1 MDLVKD
7 ISKSLNFKERYDD
20 MERTGMEQY
29 DRKQCKELRE
39 LEKSGAPL
47 SQSQKDTLNYCNTIR
62 GERSRAAIQGGI
74 SAAKVGVG
82 LYTGNPALVT
92 QGVTDFGGYVMDEA
106 AEVQGPNDG
115 VGQQLG
121 IEDAQNFGM
130 QALQGVVTG
139 AAGAKKAKSAEEV
152 VDPTATP
159 ETPGVIDQVAGGDIP
174 QVATGGGTASNQL
187 TPQELQAI
195 RAMLANP
202 ALLQGQQPAV
212 VTLPEPTVV
221 TPPVG
226 SDQGTEVQL
235 TRGAKL
241 RSTRQRSHIKGNT
254 FGFANR

>member
-20 MERTGMEQY
+20 LERTGMEEY
-29 DRKQCKELRE
+29 DRKECKELRE

-47 SQSQKDTLNYCNTIR
+47 SQSQKDTLHYCNTIR
-62 GERSRAAIQGGI
+62 GERSRAVIQGGV

-82 LYTGNPALVT
+82 LYTGNTALAM

-121 IEDAQNFGM
+121 VEDAQNFGM

-139 AAGAKKAKSAEEV
+139 VAGSQGGAEAEEV
-152 VDPTATP
+152 VDPTTP
-159 ETPGVIDQVAGGDIP
+159 PKTPSVMDEIAGGNIP
-174 QVATGGGTASNQL
+174 EGATAGGTASNQL
-187 TPQELQAI
+187 TPEELQAI
-195 RAMLANP
+195 RALLANP
-202 ALLQGQQPAV
+202 MLTQGARPATV
-212 VTLPEPTVV
+212 MPETI
-221 TPPVG
+221 G
-226 SDQGTEVQL
+226 GTEVKINN
-235 TRGAKL
+235 RGSKL
-241 RSTRQRSHIKGNT
+241 KSTRERSHIKGNT

>member
-62 GERSRAAIQGGI
+62 GERSRAAIQGGV

-139 AAGAKKAKSAEEV
+139 AAGAKKAESAEEV

-159 ETPGVIDQVAGGDIP
+159 ETPGVMDQIAGGDIP
-174 QVATGGGTASNQL
+174 QGATGGGTASNQL

-202 ALLQGQQPAV
+202 ALLQGQQP
-212 VTLPEPTVV
+212 PVV

-241 RSTRQRSHIKGNT
+241 KLTRGRSHIKGNT

>member
-7 ISKSLNFKERYDD
+7 IGKSLKFKERYDD
-20 MERTGMEQY
+20 LERTGMEEY
-29 DRKQCKELRE
+29 DRKECKELRE

-47 SQSQKDTLNYCNTIR
+47 SQSQKDTLHYCNTIR
-62 GERSRAAIQGGI
+62 GERSRAVIQGGV

-82 LYTGNPALVT
+82 LYTGNTALAM

-139 AAGAKKAKSAEEV
+139 VAGSKGGAEEA

-159 ETPGVIDQVAGGDIP
+159 QTPGVMDQIAGGDIP
-174 QVATGGGTASNQL
+174 EGATSAGTASNQL
-187 TPQELQAI
+187 TPQELVAI
-195 RAMLANP
+195 RSLLANP
-202 ALLQGQQPAV
+202 MLTQGARPATV
-212 VTLPEPTVV
+212 MPETI
-221 TPPVG
+221 G
-226 SDQGTEVQL
+226 GTEVKL
-235 TRGAKL
+235 NNRGSKL
-241 RSTRQRSHIKGNT
+241 KSTRERSHIKGNT

>member
-1 MDLVKD
+1 
-7 ISKSLNFKERYDD
+7 
-20 MERTGMEQY
+20 
-29 DRKQCKELRE
+29 
-39 LEKSGAPL
+39 
-47 SQSQKDTLNYCNTIR
+47 
-62 GERSRAAIQGGI
+62 
-74 SAAKVGVG
+74 
-82 LYTGNPALVT
+82 
-92 QGVTDFGGYVMDEA
+92 MDEA

-139 AAGAKKAKSAEEV
+139 AAGAKKADSAEEV

-159 ETPGVIDQVAGGDIP
+159 ETPGVIDQVAGGDTP
-174 QVATGGGTASNQL
+174 QGATGGGTASNQL

-212 VTLPEPTVV
+212 VT
-221 TPPVG
+221 PPVG

-241 RSTRQRSHIKGNT
+241 RSTRERSHIKGNT

>member
-20 MERTGMEQY
+20 LERTGMEEY
-29 DRKQCKELRE
+29 DRKECKELRE

-47 SQSQKDTLNYCNTIR
+47 SQSQKDTLHYCNTIR
-62 GERSRAAIQGGI
+62 GERGRAVIQGGV

-82 LYTGNPALVT
+82 LYTGNTALAM

-121 IEDAQNFGM
+121 IEDAQIFGM
-130 QALQGVVTG
+130 QAWQGVVTG
-139 AAGAKKAKSAEEV
+139 VAGSKGGAEAEEV

-159 ETPGVIDQVAGGDIP
+159 ETPGVMDQIP
-174 QVATGGGTASNQL
+174 EGATSAGTASNQL
-187 TPQELQAI
+187 TPEELVAI
-195 RAMLANP
+195 RSLLANP
-202 ALLQGQQPAV
+202 MLIRDARPA
-212 VTLPEPTVV
+212 TVMPQ
-221 TPPVG
+221 TTG
-226 SDQGTEVQL
+226 GTEVKINN
-235 TRGAKL
+235 RGSKL
-241 RSTRQRSHIKGNT
+241 KSTRERSHIKGNT

>member
-20 MERTGMEQY
+20 LERTGMEEY
-29 DRKQCKELRE
+29 DRKECKELRE

-47 SQSQKDTLNYCNTIR
+47 SQSQKDTLHYCNTIR
-62 GERSRAAIQGGI
+62 GERGRLATQTAV
-74 SAAKVGVG
+74 SAGKVVAG
-82 LYTGNPALVT
+82 LYTGNTALAM

-139 AAGAKKAKSAEEV
+139 VAGSQGGAEAEEV
-152 VDPTATP
+152 VDPTTP
-159 ETPGVIDQVAGGDIP
+159 PKTPSVMDQIAGG
-174 QVATGGGTASNQL
+174 QVPEGATRAGTASNQL
-187 TPQELQAI
+187 TPEELEAI
-195 RAMLANP
+195 RALLANP
-202 ALLQGQQPAV
+202 MLIQGARPA
-212 VTLPEPTVV
+212 TV
-221 TPPVG
+221 TPQTTG
-226 SDQGTEVQL
+226 GTEVKINN
-235 TRGAKL
+235 RGSKL
-241 RSTRQRSHIKGNT
+241 KSTRERSHIKGNT

>member
-20 MERTGMEQY
+20 MERTGMEEY
-29 DRKQCKELRE
+29 DRKECKELRE

-62 GERSRAAIQGGI
+62 GERGRAAIQGGV

-82 LYTGNPALVT
+82 LYTGNTALAM
-92 QGVTDFGGYVMDEA
+92 QGVTDMGSYVMDEA

-139 AAGAKKAKSAEEV
+139 VAGSQGGAEAEEV
-152 VDPTATP
+152 VDPTTTP
-159 ETPGVIDQVAGGDIP
+159 ETPGLIDQIAGGQIP
-174 QVATGGGTASNQL
+174 EGATGGGTASNQL
-187 TPQELQAI
+187 TPEELQAI
-195 RAMLANP
+195 RALLA
-202 ALLQGQQPAV
+202 QQPAI
-212 VTLPEPTVV
+212 V

-226 SDQGTEVQL
+226 SDQGTEVKINN
-235 TRGAKL
+235 RGSKL
-241 RSTRQRSHIKGNT
+241 KSTRERSHIKGNT

>member
-1 MDLVKD
+1 MTSTSD
-7 ISKSLNFKERYDD
+7 IGKSLKFKERYDD
-20 MERTGMEQY
+20 MERTGMEEY
-29 DRKQCKELRE
+29 DRKECKELRQ

-47 SQSQKDTLNYCNTIR
+47 SESQKETLNYCNTIR
-62 GERSRAAIQGGI
+62 GERGRLVTQTAV
-74 SAAKVGVG
+74 SAGKVVAGY
-82 LYTGNPALVT
+82 YTGNPELAM
-92 QGVTDFGGYVMDEA
+92 QGITDMGSYVMDEA

-130 QALQGVVTG
+130 QALQGVATG
-139 AAGAKKAKSAEEV
+139 VAGSQGGAEEA

-159 ETPGVIDQVAGGDIP
+159 KTPGVMDQIASG
-174 QVATGGGTASNQL
+174 QVPTGATGGGTASNQL

-202 ALLQGQQPAV
+202 TLTQGQQPG
-212 VTLPEPTVV
+212 VV
-221 TPPVG
+221 TPPLG
-226 SDQGTEVQL
+226 SGQGTQVQF

-241 RSTRQRSHIKGNT
+241 KSTRERSHIKGNT

>member
-20 MERTGMEQY
+20 LERTGMEEY
-29 DRKQCKELRE
+29 DRKECKELRE

-47 SQSQKDTLNYCNTIR
+47 SQSQKDTLHYCNTIR
-62 GERSRAAIQGGI
+62 GERGRAVIQGGV

-82 LYTGNPALVT
+82 LYTGNTALAM

-139 AAGAKKAKSAEEV
+139 VAGSQGGAEAEEV
-152 VDPTATP
+152 VDTPTTPP
-159 ETPGVIDQVAGGDIP
+159 ETPSVISEG
-174 QVATGGGTASNQL
+174 ATGGGTASNQL
-187 TPQELQAI
+187 TPQELVAI
-195 RAMLANP
+195 RSLLANP
-202 ALLQGQQPAV
+202 MLTQGARPA
-212 VTLPEPTVV
+212 TEPPQTIR
-221 TPPVG
+221 
-226 SDQGTEVQL
+226 GTEVKINN
-235 TRGAKL
+235 RGSKL
-241 RSTRQRSHIKGNT
+241 KSTRERSHIKGNT

>member
-62 GERSRAAIQGGI
+62 GERSRAAIQGGV

-139 AAGAKKAKSAEEV
+139 AAGAKKAESAEEV

-159 ETPGVIDQVAGGDIP
+159 ETPGVMDQIADGDIP
-174 QVATGGGTASNQL
+174 QGATGGGTASNQL

-202 ALLQGQQPAV
+202 ALLQGQQP
-212 VTLPEPTVV
+212 PVV

-241 RSTRQRSHIKGNT
+241 KLTRGRSHIKGNT

>member
-20 MERTGMEQY
+20 LERTGMEEY
-29 DRKQCKELRE
+29 DRKECKELRE

-47 SQSQKDTLNYCNTIR
+47 SQSQKDTLHYCNTIR
-62 GERSRAAIQGGI
+62 GERGRLATQTAV
-74 SAAKVGVG
+74 SAGKVVAGY
-82 LYTGNPALVT
+82 YTGNPELAM
-92 QGVTDFGGYVMDEA
+92 QGITDFGGYVMDEA

-139 AAGAKKAKSAEEV
+139 VAGSQGGTEAEEV
-152 VDPTATP
+152 VDTPTTPP
-159 ETPGVIDQVAGGDIP
+159 ETPSVMDNIA
-174 QVATGGGTASNQL
+174 GGGTASNQL
-187 TPQELQAI
+187 TPEELVAI
-195 RAMLANP
+195 RALLANP
-202 ALLQGQQPAV
+202 MLVQGQQPS
-212 VTLPEPTVV
+212 VV

-226 SDQGTEVQL
+226 SDQGTEVKVNNMGS
-235 TRGAKL
+235 RL
-241 RSTRQRSHIKGNT
+241 RSTRERSHIKGNT

>member
-7 ISKSLNFKERYDD
+7 ISKSLKFKERYDD

-62 GERSRAAIQGGI
+62 GERGRLVTQTAV
-74 SAAKVGVG
+74 SAGKVVAGY
-82 LYTGNPALVT
+82 YTGNPELAM
-92 QGVTDFGGYVMDEA
+92 QGITDFGGYVMDEA

-139 AAGAKKAKSAEEV
+139 VAGSQRGAEED

-159 ETPGVIDQVAGGDIP
+159 ETPGVIDQIEGGQIP
-174 QVATGGGTASNQL
+174 EGATGGGTASNQL

-202 ALLQGQQPAV
+202 MLTQGARPA
-212 VTLPEPTVV
+212 TV
-221 TPPVG
+221 TPETTG
-226 SDQGTEVQL
+226 GTEVQGARPAEFQF

-241 RSTRQRSHIKGNT
+241 KSTRERSHIKGNT

>member
-20 MERTGMEQY
+20 LERTGMEEY
-29 DRKQCKELRE
+29 DRKECKELRE

-47 SQSQKDTLNYCNTIR
+47 SQSQKDTLHYCNTIR
-62 GERSRAAIQGGI
+62 GERGRLATQTAV
-74 SAAKVGVG
+74 SAGKVVAGY
-82 LYTGNPALVT
+82 YTGNPELAM
-92 QGVTDFGGYVMDEA
+92 QGITDMGSYVMDEA

-139 AAGAKKAKSAEEV
+139 VAGSQGGAEAEEV
-152 VDPTATP
+152 VDTPTTP
-159 ETPGVIDQVAGGDIP
+159 PKTPSVMDEIAGGNIP
-174 QVATGGGTASNQL
+174 EGATSAGTASNQL
-187 TPQELQAI
+187 TPEELQAI
-195 RAMLANP
+195 RALLANP
-202 ALLQGQQPAV
+202 MLVQGQQPAI
-212 VTLPEPTVV
+212 V

-226 SDQGTEVQL
+226 SDQGPEVKL
-235 TRGAKL
+235 NNRGSKL
-241 RSTRQRSHIKGNT
+241 KSTRERSHIKGNT

>member
-82 LYTGNPALVT
+82 LYTGNTALVT

-139 AAGAKKAKSAEEV
+139 AAGAKKAESAEEV

-159 ETPGVIDQVAGGDIP
+159 ETPGVMDQIASGDIP
-174 QVATGGGTASNQL
+174 QGATGGGTASNQL

-212 VTLPEPTVV
+212 VT
-221 TPPVG
+221 PPVG
-226 SDQGTEVQL
+226 SDQGAEVQL

-241 RSTRQRSHIKGNT
+241 RSTRERSHIKGNT

>member
-7 ISKSLNFKERYDD
+7 IGKSLKFKERYDD
-20 MERTGMEQY
+20 LERTGMEEY
-29 DRKQCKELRE
+29 DRKECKELRE

-47 SQSQKDTLNYCNTIR
+47 SQSQKDTLHYCNTIR
-62 GERSRAAIQGGI
+62 GERGRAVIQGGV

-82 LYTGNPALVT
+82 LYTGNTALAM

-139 AAGAKKAKSAEEV
+139 VAGSQGGAEAEEV
-152 VDPTATP
+152 VDTPTTPP
-159 ETPGVIDQVAGGDIP
+159 ETPSVISEG
-174 QVATGGGTASNQL
+174 ATGGGTASNQL

-195 RAMLANP
+195 RA
-202 ALLQGQQPAV
+202 LLSQNIAQAQNIGAGIQSNIERQ
-212 VTLPEPTVV
+212 
-221 TPPVG
+221 
-226 SDQGTEVQL
+226 
-235 TRGAKL
+235 AKL
-241 RSTRQRSHIKGNT
+241 SARGSKLKSTRERSHIKGNT

>member
-20 MERTGMEQY
+20 LERTGMEEY
-29 DRKQCKELRE
+29 DRKECKELRE

-47 SQSQKDTLNYCNTIR
+47 SQSQKDTLHYCNTIR
-62 GERSRAAIQGGI
+62 GERGRAVIQGGV

-82 LYTGNPALVT
+82 LYTGNTALAM

-139 AAGAKKAKSAEEV
+139 VAGSQGGAEAADA
-152 VDPTATP
+152 VDPTAP
-159 ETPGVIDQVAGGDIP
+159 PKTPGVMDEIAGGNIP
-174 QVATGGGTASNQL
+174 EAATGGGTASNQL
-187 TPQELQAI
+187 TPQELVAI
-195 RAMLANP
+195 RSLLANP
-202 ALLQGQQPAV
+202 MLTQGARPATV
-212 VTLPEPTVV
+212 MPETI
-221 TPPVG
+221 G
-226 SDQGTEVQL
+226 GTEVKL
-235 TRGAKL
+235 NNRGSKL
-241 RSTRQRSHIKGNT
+241 KSTRERSHIKGNT

>member
-7 ISKSLNFKERYDD
+7 IGKSLKFKERYDD
-20 MERTGMEQY
+20 LERTGMEEY
-29 DRKQCKELRE
+29 DRKECKELRE

-47 SQSQKDTLNYCNTIR
+47 SQSQKDTLHYCNTIR
-62 GERSRAAIQGGI
+62 GERSRAVIQGGV

-82 LYTGNPALVT
+82 LYTGNTALAM

-139 AAGAKKAKSAEEV
+139 VAGSQGGAEAEEV
-152 VDPTATP
+152 VDTPTTP
-159 ETPGVIDQVAGGDIP
+159 PDTPSVMDEIA
-174 QVATGGGTASNQL
+174 GGGTASNQL
-187 TPQELQAI
+187 TPEELMAI
-195 RAMLANP
+195 RALLANP
-202 ALLQGQQPAV
+202 MLVQGPRPATV
-212 VTLPEPTVV
+212 MPETI
-221 TPPVG
+221 G
-226 SDQGTEVQL
+226 GTEVKINN
-235 TRGAKL
+235 RGSKL
-241 RSTRQRSHIKGNT
+241 KSTRERSHIKGNT